1 VCKHLFLLDGIVEDD
16 EAESAEATGDDTT
29 AEETPQF
36 SLHAIAGVAFSDTMQ
51 IRVAL
56 GDATLTA
63 LLDSGSTHNFIS
75 EDAALRF
82 GLLIQH
88 RPRLTATV
96 ANGERV
102 ACVGVLRHAPLA
114 IHGDTF
120 YVDLF
125 VMPLAGYDVV
135 LGTQWLATLGP
146 IVWYFSARTMS
157 FRRHARAVCWHAL
170 VGSAALALSATASST
185 SLLEELL
192 DTFSDVFAEPHG
204 LPPPRNRDHS
214 ITLVPGA

>member
-1 VCKHLFLLDGIVEDD
+1 
-16 EAESAEATGDDTT
+16 
-29 AEETPQF
+29 
-36 SLHAIAGVAFSDTMQ
+36 
-51 IRVAL
+51 
-56 GDATLTA
+56 
-63 LLDSGSTHNFIS
+63 
-75 EDAALRF
+75 
-82 GLLIQH
+82 
-88 RPRLTATV
+88 
-96 ANGERV
+96 
-102 ACVGVLRHAPLA
+102 VGVLRHAPLA

-146 IVWYFSARTMS
+146 IVWDFSTRTMS
-157 FRRHARAVCWHAL
+157 FRRHTNAVCWHAL
-170 VGSAALALSATASST
+170 AGPVAPALSPTAASS

-204 LPPPRNRDHS
+204 LPPPRSRDHS